1 MTTIKIEKRIG
12 TKWINLSVP
21 LTGVT
26 RVNASKLGTGY
37 RWLSVLV
44 TVVEGALTIS
54 SIKTSG
60 LHSPKLTAP
69 AVGTK
74 FAAGASFTVSCSVGP
89 LDATHTGSWG
99 LANYYLYTKELGK
112 IIGVAAQVVYS
123 A

>member
-37 RWLSVLV
+37 RWLSVRV
-44 TVVEGALTIS
+44 TVVDGTLTIS
-54 SIKTSG
+54 SAKTSG

-69 AVGTK
+69 AVGKSFT
-74 FAAGASFTVSCSVGP
+74 AGQYFTVSCSVGP

-99 LANYYLYTKELGK
+99 LANYYLTTKELGQIVK
-112 IIGVAAQVVYS
+112 VAAQVVYS